1 VQNSAVS
8 ADFCTNSRFGAVV
21 DVVARAQQIADE
33 VLFPASLAV
42 DTSELL
48 PAELL
53 DALADAGLYGLAV
66 PPTLGGIAVDLPT
79 FTAVVEHLASGC
91 LTTTFVFMQHHSAAV
106 AASRVAAHHP
116 LVRELAAGRVRAGV
130 AFAHLRRPDPPAVV
144 ATEVEGGWQIDGDA
158 PWVTGW
164 GRIDLVHVAAR
175 RGADIVWVLVDAVPS
190 ATVVPHPIRLAA
202 LDASGTVQL
211 SLHGHI
217 VPTERVTHVE
227 AVADWLARDATT
239 LRTNGSLALGVVRRA
254 AHLLGPSPI
263 DDALDAARRAL
274 DHADAEAMPRARAGA
289 TDLALRATAA
299 LMAAGGGRSIA
310 RDQHAQRLAREALFL
325 VVQGQTPTIRA
336 AQLECLVR
344 NPP

>member
-1 VQNSAVS
+1 VA
-8 ADFCTNSRFGAVV
+8 
-21 DVVARAQQIADE
+21 DVVARAQQIAEE

-42 DTSELL
+42 DTSDLL
-48 PAELL
+48 PATLL

-66 PPTLGGIAVDLPT
+66 PAALGGLAVDLPT
-79 FTAVVEHLASGC
+79 VTAVVEHLASGC
-91 LTTTFVFMQHHSAAV
+91 LTTTFVFMQHHSAAR
-106 AASRVAAHHP
+106 AASLVTEHHA
-116 LVRELAAGRVRAGV
+116 LARELAAGRVRAGV

-175 RGADIVWVLVDAVPS
+175 SGSDIVWALVDAAASPS
-190 ATVVPHPIRLAA
+190 VVPYPLRLAA

-211 SLHGHI
+211 SLRRHI
-217 VPTERVTHVE
+217 VPAERVTHVE
-227 AVADWLARDATT
+227 ALTDWLARDAAT

-254 AHLLGPSPI
+254 ADLLGPSPI

-274 DHADAEAMPRARAGA
+274 DQADAEAMPRARAAA

-299 LMAAGGGRSIA
+299 LMATGGGRAIA

-325 VVQGQTPTIRA
+325 VVQGQTPAIRA
-336 AQLECLVR
+336 AQFERLVR
-344 NPP
+344 NP